1 MLNPVIVAVL
11 LLCVLCLLKINV
23 LLSMLVSLTVAGLIG
38 GLPVVSSGDE
48 VSIMSCVIDGFSSNA
63 ETALAY
69 VLLGTFASC
78 MAYTGITEILSVKIA
93 KTVKGNRWLLL
104 GILLIIAC
112 ASQNIIPIHI
122 AYIPILVPPLL
133 SMMNKMKL
141 DRRGVA
147 CTIAF
152 GHKAPYIALPFGFG
166 LIFMTIIRD
175 NINQN
180 AVDFGWKVTIGD
192 VTKVNWILAV
202 AMLIGLAIAVFITYR
217 RPREYQDIKLEGQH
231 ELESLKLEYK
241 HWITLLAALVIVILQ
256 VKFGSLPVAAF
267 GGLLVMFIFGAVKIK
282 DIDEQFNGGIKLMG
296 FIAFVMLVAGG
307 FAKVL
312 NSTGAVEEL
321 VDSAINLMNGN
332 TWVAATIITLIG
344 LLVTMGIGTSFG
356 TVPVLAVLYVPL
368 CHKMGFSPAA
378 TIILMSAAAALGDAG
393 SPASDTT
400 LGPTSG
406 LNADGQHD
414 HIWDTCVPTFLH
426 FNIPLMIA
434 AIVAAQFV

>member
-1 MLNPVIVAVL
+1 MENLLNPVVIAVV

-23 LLSMLVSLTVAGLIG
+23 LLSMLVSLFVAGLVG
-38 GLPVVSSGDE
+38 GMGIVEIKDSLLAGL
-48 VSIMSCVIDGFSSNA
+48 GGNG

-69 VLLGTFASC
+69 ILLGTLAAC
-78 MAYTGITEILSVKIA
+78 MATTGITEILSKKIA
-93 KTVKGNRWLLL
+93 KVVGGNKWAMILT
-104 GILLIIAC
+104 LLIIAC
-112 ASQNIIPIHI
+112 LSQNLIPIHI

-133 SMMNKMKL
+133 VLMNKMRL

-152 GHKAPYIALPFGFG
+152 GHKAPYIAIPFGFG
-166 LIFMTIIRD
+166 AIFMGIICD
-175 NINQN
+175 NINLN
-180 AVDFGWKVTIGD
+180 VKEDWGWDKVTMGD
-192 VTKVNWILAV
+192 VTAVNWILAV
-202 AMLIGLAIAVFITYR
+202 AMLIGLAIALFITYR
-217 RPREYQDIKLEGQH
+217 KPRDYKDVQIEGVK
-231 ELESLKLEYK
+231 ETGNLKLEYK
-241 HWITLLAALVIVILQ
+241 HWVVLVALVVVVAIQIWC
-256 VKFGSLPVAAF
+256 GSLPVAAL
-267 GGLLVMFIFGAVKIK
+267 GGLLVIFVFRAIDPK
-282 DIDEQFNGGIKLMG
+282 DIDAQFQEGIKLMG

-307 FAKVL
+307 FAQVIKD
-312 NSTGAVEEL
+312 TGAVDEL
-321 VDSAINLMNGN
+321 VKSSVSLMGGSR
-332 TWVAATIITLIG
+332 WIAATVITLIG

-368 CHKMGFSPAA
+368 CHQVGFSPAA
-378 TIILMSAAAALGDAG
+378 TIVLMSAAAALGDAG

-434 AIVAAQFV
+434 AIVAAQIL

>member
-1 MLNPVIVAVL
+1 MENLLNPVVIAVV

-23 LLSMLVSLTVAGLIG
+23 LLSMLVSLFVAGLVG
-38 GLPVVSSGDE
+38 GMGVAEIKDSLLAGL
-48 VSIMSCVIDGFSSNA
+48 GGNG

-69 VLLGTFASC
+69 ILLGTLAAC
-78 MAYTGITEILSVKIA
+78 LATTGITEILSKKIA
-93 KTVKGNRWLLL
+93 KVVGGNKWAMILT
-104 GILLIIAC
+104 LLIIAC
-112 ASQNIIPIHI
+112 LSQNLIPIHI

-133 SMMNKMKL
+133 VLMNKMKL

-152 GHKAPYIALPFGFG
+152 GHKAPYIAIPFGFG
-166 LIFMTIIRD
+166 AIFMGIICD
-175 NINQN
+175 NINLN
-180 AVDFGWKVTIGD
+180 VKEDWGWDKVTIGD
-192 VTKVNWILAV
+192 VTAVNWILAV
-202 AMLIGLAIAVFITYR
+202 AMLIGLAIALFVTYR
-217 RPREYQDIKLEGQH
+217 KPREYKDIQLDGVKETGD
-231 ELESLKLEYK
+231 LKLEYK
-241 HWITLLAALVIVILQ
+241 HWVVLAALVVVVVAQ
-256 VKFGSLPVAAF
+256 FVWGSLPVAAF
-267 GGLLVMFIFGAVKIK
+267 AGLLVIFIFGAIKPK
-282 DIDEQFNGGIKLMG
+282 DIDAQFQEGVKLMG

-307 FAKVL
+307 FAQVL
-312 NSTGAVEEL
+312 KDTGAVDEL
-321 VDSAINLMNGN
+321 VTSSIGLMGGSKL
-332 TWVAATIITLIG
+332 VAAIIITLIG

-368 CHKMGFSPAA
+368 CHQMGFSPAA
-378 TIILMSAAAALGDAG
+378 TIVLMSAAAALGDAG

-434 AIVAAQFV
+434 AIVAAQIL

>member
-1 MLNPVIVAVL
+1 MENLLNPVVIAVV

-23 LLSMLVSLTVAGLIG
+23 LLSMLVSLFVAGLVG
-38 GLPVVSSGDE
+38 GMGVAEIKDSLLAGL
-48 VSIMSCVIDGFSSNA
+48 GGNG

-69 VLLGTFASC
+69 ILLGTLAAC
-78 MAYTGITEILSVKIA
+78 LATTGITEILSKKIA
-93 KTVKGNRWLLL
+93 KVVGGNKWAMILT
-104 GILLIIAC
+104 LLIIAC
-112 ASQNIIPIHI
+112 LSQNLIPIHI

-133 SMMNKMKL
+133 VLMNKMKL

-152 GHKAPYIALPFGFG
+152 GHKAPYIAIPFGFG
-166 LIFMTIIRD
+166 AIFMGIICD
-175 NINQN
+175 NINLN
-180 AVDFGWKVTIGD
+180 VKEDWGWDKVTIGD
-192 VTKVNWILAV
+192 VTAVNWILAV
-202 AMLIGLAIAVFITYR
+202 AMLIGLAIALFVTYR
-217 RPREYQDIKLEGQH
+217 KPREYKDIQLDGVKETGD
-231 ELESLKLEYK
+231 LKLEYK
-241 HWITLLAALVIVILQ
+241 HWVVLAALVVVVVAQ
-256 VKFGSLPVAAF
+256 FVWGSLPVAALA
-267 GGLLVMFIFGAVKIK
+267 GLLVIFIFGAIKPK
-282 DIDEQFNGGIKLMG
+282 DIDAQFQEGVKLMG

-307 FAKVL
+307 FAQVL
-312 NSTGAVEEL
+312 KDTGAVDEL
-321 VDSAINLMNGN
+321 VTSSIGLMGGSKL
-332 TWVAATIITLIG
+332 VAAIIITLIG

-368 CHKMGFSPAA
+368 CHQMGFSPAA
-378 TIILMSAAAALGDAG
+378 TIVLMSAAAALGDAG

-434 AIVAAQFV
+434 AIVAAQII

>member
-1 MLNPVIVAVL
+1 MENLLNPVVIAVV

-23 LLSMLVSLTVAGLIG
+23 LLSMLISLFVAGLVG
-38 GLPVVSSGDE
+38 GMGVAEIKDSLLAGL
-48 VSIMSCVIDGFSSNA
+48 GGNG

-69 VLLGTFASC
+69 ILLGTLAAC
-78 MAYTGITEILSVKIA
+78 LATTGITEILSKKIA
-93 KTVKGNRWLLL
+93 KVVGGNKWAMILT
-104 GILLIIAC
+104 LLIIAC
-112 ASQNIIPIHI
+112 LSQNLIPIHI

-133 SMMNKMKL
+133 VLMNKMKL

-152 GHKAPYIALPFGFG
+152 GHKAPYIAIPFGFG
-166 LIFMTIIRD
+166 AIFMGIICD
-175 NINQN
+175 NINLN
-180 AVDFGWKVTIGD
+180 VKEDWGWDKVTIGD
-192 VTKVNWILAV
+192 VTAVNWILAV
-202 AMLIGLAIAVFITYR
+202 AMLIGLAIALFVTYR
-217 RPREYQDIKLEGQH
+217 KPREYKDIQLDGVKETGD
-231 ELESLKLEYK
+231 LKLEYK
-241 HWITLLAALVIVILQ
+241 HWVVLAALVVVVVAQ
-256 VKFGSLPVAAF
+256 FVWGSLPVAALA
-267 GGLLVMFIFGAVKIK
+267 GLLVIFIFGAIKPK
-282 DIDEQFNGGIKLMG
+282 DIDAQFQEGVKLMG

-307 FAKVL
+307 FAQVL
-312 NSTGAVEEL
+312 KDTGAVDEL
-321 VDSAINLMNGN
+321 VTSSIGLMGGSKL
-332 TWVAATIITLIG
+332 VAAIIITLIG

-368 CHKMGFSPAA
+368 CHQMGFSPAA
-378 TIILMSAAAALGDAG
+378 TIVLMSAAAALGDAG

-434 AIVAAQFV
+434 AIVAAQIL

>member
-1 MLNPVIVAVL
+1 MENLLNPVVIAVV

-23 LLSMLVSLTVAGLIG
+23 LLSMLLSLFVAGLVG
-38 GLPVVSSGDE
+38 GMGIVEIKDSLLAGL
-48 VSIMSCVIDGFSSNA
+48 GGNG

-69 VLLGTFASC
+69 ILLGTLAAC
-78 MAYTGITEILSVKIA
+78 MATTGITEILSKKIA
-93 KTVKGNRWLLL
+93 KVVGGNKWAMILT
-104 GILLIIAC
+104 LLIIAC
-112 ASQNIIPIHI
+112 LSQNLIPIHI

-133 SMMNKMKL
+133 VLMNKMRL

-152 GHKAPYIALPFGFG
+152 GHKAPYIAIPFGFG
-166 LIFMTIIRD
+166 AIFMGIICD
-175 NINQN
+175 NINLN
-180 AVDFGWKVTIGD
+180 VKEDWGWDKVTMGD
-192 VTKVNWILAV
+192 VTAVNWILAV
-202 AMLIGLAIAVFITYR
+202 AMLIGLAIALFITYR
-217 RPREYQDIKLEGQH
+217 KPRDYKDVQIEGVK
-231 ELESLKLEYK
+231 ETGNLKLEYK
-241 HWITLLAALVIVILQ
+241 HWVVLAALVVVVAIQIWC
-256 VKFGSLPVAAF
+256 GSLPVAAL
-267 GGLLVMFIFGAVKIK
+267 GGLLVIFVFRAIDPK
-282 DIDEQFNGGIKLMG
+282 DIDAQFQEGIKLMG

-307 FAKVL
+307 FAQVIKD
-312 NSTGAVEEL
+312 TGAVDEL
-321 VDSAINLMNGN
+321 VKSSVSLMGGSR
-332 TWVAATIITLIG
+332 WIAATVITLIG

-368 CHKMGFSPAA
+368 CHQVGFSPAA
-378 TIILMSAAAALGDAG
+378 TIVLMSAAAALGDAG

-434 AIVAAQFV
+434 AIVAAQFL

>member
-1 MLNPVIVAVL
+1 MSNLLNPVVVAVV
-11 LLCVLCLLKINV
+11 LLCVLCLLKINI
-23 LLSMLVSLTVAGLIG
+23 LLSMLVSLFTAGLIG
-38 GLPVVSSGDE
+38 GMDIVAIKDSLLAGL
-48 VSIMSCVIDGFSSNA
+48 GGNG

-69 VLLGTFASC
+69 VLLGTLAAC
-78 MAYTGITEILSVKIA
+78 MATTGITEILSKKIA
-93 KTVKGNRWLLL
+93 KVVGGNKWVML
-104 GILLIIAC
+104 GILLVIAC
-112 ASQNIIPIHI
+112 LSQNLVPIHI

-133 SMMNKMKL
+133 VLMNKMKL

-152 GHKAPYIALPFGFG
+152 GHKAPYIAIPFGFG
-166 LIFMTIIRD
+166 AIFMGIIRD
-175 NINQN
+175 NINAN
-180 AVDFGWKVTIGD
+180 VGDDWGWKVTMGD
-192 VTKVNWILAV
+192 ITAVNWILAV
-202 AMLIGLAIAVFITYR
+202 AMLIGLVIAVFITYR
-217 RPREYQDIKLEGQH
+217 KPREYKDVQLEGIK
-231 ELESLKLEYK
+231 ETEDLTLKYE
-241 HWITLLAALVIVILQ
+241 HWVVLAALVVVVAVQIWC
-256 VKFGSLPVAAF
+256 GSLPVAALA
-267 GGLLVMFIFGAVKIK
+267 GLIVIFLFRAIK
-282 DIDEQFNGGIKLMG
+282 PCDIDAQFQEGIKLMG

-307 FAKVL
+307 FAQVIKD
-312 NSTGAVEEL
+312 TGAVDSL
-321 VDSAINLMNGN
+321 VQSSVGLMGGSK
-332 TWVAATIITLIG
+332 WIAATVITLIC

-368 CHKMGFSPAA
+368 CHQVGFSPAA

-434 AIVAAQFV
+434 AIVAAQFL

>member
-1 MLNPVIVAVL
+1 MSNLLNPVVVGVV
-11 LLCVLCLLKINV
+11 LLCVLCLLKINI
-23 LLSMLVSLTVAGLIG
+23 LLSMLVSLFTAGLVG
-38 GLPVVSSGDE
+38 GMDIVAIKNSLLAGL
-48 VSIMSCVIDGFSSNA
+48 GGNG

-69 VLLGTFASC
+69 VLLGTLAAC
-78 MAYTGITEILSVKIA
+78 MATTGITEILAKKIA
-93 KTVKGNRWLLL
+93 KVVGGNKWLMI

-112 ASQNIIPIHI
+112 LSQNLVPIHI

-133 SMMNKMKL
+133 VLMNKMKL

-152 GHKAPYIALPFGFG
+152 GHKAPYIAIPFGFG
-166 LIFMTIIRD
+166 AIFMGIIRD
-175 NINQN
+175 NINAN
-180 AVDFGWKVTIGD
+180 VGDDWGWKVTMGD
-192 VTKVNWILAV
+192 VTAVNWILAV
-202 AMLIGLAIAVFITYR
+202 AMFIGLLIAVFVTYR
-217 RPREYQDIKLEGQH
+217 KPREYKDVQLEGIK
-231 ELESLKLEYK
+231 ETEDLTLKYE
-241 HWITLLAALVIVILQ
+241 HWVVLAALVVVVAVQIWC
-256 VKFGSLPVAAF
+256 GSLPVAALA
-267 GGLLVMFIFGAVKIK
+267 GLIVIFLFRAIK
-282 DIDEQFNGGIKLMG
+282 PSDIDAQFQEGIKLMG

-307 FAKVL
+307 FAQVIKD
-312 NSTGAVEEL
+312 TGAVDSL
-321 VDSAINLMNGN
+321 VQSSIGLMCGSK
-332 TWVAATIITLIG
+332 WIAATVITLIG

-368 CHKMGFSPAA
+368 CHQMGFSPAA
-378 TIILMSAAAALGDAG
+378 TIVLMSAAAALGDAG

-434 AIVAAQFV
+434 AIVAAQFL

>member
-1 MLNPVIVAVL
+1 MENLLNPVVIAVV

-23 LLSMLVSLTVAGLIG
+23 LLSMLVSLFVAGLVG
-38 GLPVVSSGDE
+38 GMGVAEIKDSLLAGL
-48 VSIMSCVIDGFSSNA
+48 GGNG

-69 VLLGTFASC
+69 ILLGTLAAC
-78 MAYTGITEILSVKIA
+78 LATTGITEILSKKIA
-93 KTVKGNRWLLL
+93 KVVGGNKWVMILT
-104 GILLIIAC
+104 LLIIAC
-112 ASQNIIPIHI
+112 LSQNLIPIHI

-133 SMMNKMKL
+133 VLMNKMKL

-152 GHKAPYIALPFGFG
+152 GHKAPYIAIPFGFG
-166 LIFMTIIRD
+166 AIFMGIICD
-175 NINQN
+175 NINLN
-180 AVDFGWKVTIGD
+180 VKEDWGWDKVTIGD
-192 VTKVNWILAV
+192 VTAVNWILAV
-202 AMLIGLAIAVFITYR
+202 AMLIGLAIALFVTYR
-217 RPREYQDIKLEGQH
+217 KPREYKDIQLDGVKETGD
-231 ELESLKLEYK
+231 LKLEYK
-241 HWITLLAALVIVILQ
+241 HWVVLAALVVVVVAQ
-256 VKFGSLPVAAF
+256 FVWGSLPVAALA
-267 GGLLVMFIFGAVKIK
+267 GLLVIFIFGAIKPK
-282 DIDEQFNGGIKLMG
+282 DIDAQFQEGVKLMG

-307 FAKVL
+307 FAQVL
-312 NSTGAVEEL
+312 KDTGAVDEL
-321 VDSAINLMNGN
+321 VTSSIGLMGGSKL
-332 TWVAATIITLIG
+332 VAAIIITLIG

-368 CHKMGFSPAA
+368 CHQMGFSPAA
-378 TIILMSAAAALGDAG
+378 TIVLMSAAAALGDAG

-434 AIVAAQFV
+434 AIVAAQIL

>member
-1 MLNPVIVAVL
+1 MENLLNPVVIAVV

-23 LLSMLVSLTVAGLIG
+23 LLSMLVSLFVAGLVG
-38 GLPVVSSGDE
+38 GMGVAAIKDSLLAGL
-48 VSIMSCVIDGFSSNA
+48 GGNG

-69 VLLGTFASC
+69 ILLGTLAAC
-78 MAYTGITEILSVKIA
+78 MATTGITEILSKKIA
-93 KTVKGNRWLLL
+93 KVVGGNKWAMILT
-104 GILLIIAC
+104 LLIIAC
-112 ASQNIIPIHI
+112 LSQNLIPIHI

-133 SMMNKMKL
+133 VLMNKMRL

-152 GHKAPYIALPFGFG
+152 GHKAPYIAIPFGFG
-166 LIFMTIIRD
+166 AIFMGIICD
-175 NINQN
+175 NINLN
-180 AVDFGWKVTIGD
+180 VKEDWGWDKVTMGD
-192 VTKVNWILAV
+192 VTAVNWILAV
-202 AMLIGLAIAVFITYR
+202 AMLIGLAIALFITYR
-217 RPREYQDIKLEGQH
+217 KPRDYKDVQIEGVK
-231 ELESLKLEYK
+231 ETGNLKLEYK
-241 HWITLLAALVIVILQ
+241 HWVVLVALVVVVAIQIWC
-256 VKFGSLPVAAF
+256 GSLPVAAL
-267 GGLLVMFIFGAVKIK
+267 GGLLVIFVFRAIDPK
-282 DIDEQFNGGIKLMG
+282 DIDAQFQEGIKLMG

-307 FAKVL
+307 FAQVIKD
-312 NSTGAVEEL
+312 TGAVDEL
-321 VDSAINLMNGN
+321 VKSSVSLMGGSR
-332 TWVAATIITLIG
+332 WIAATVITLIG

-368 CHKMGFSPAA
+368 CHQVGFSPAA
-378 TIILMSAAAALGDAG
+378 TIVLMSAAAALGDAG

-434 AIVAAQFV
+434 AIVAAQFL